1 MAKFTSVKDFS
12 KSKPLIAPLDLNEAQ
27 LKSYRWFLEKGL
39 KEIFDEISPI
49 PDHTGKELA
58 LSFVGYRFDEPKY
71 DEATARYKEATYEAP
86 LRVTVKLAN
95 KRTGVEQSQEIY
107 FGDFPIMT
115 SRGTFIVNGV
125 ERVVVSQLVRS
136 SGVSFSVTPWHGKQL
151 FGAKIIPTRG
161 AWLEFETAADGEIA
175 VKIDRR
181 RKVAVTDML
190 RIFGMDTAAIRKAF
204 MDEHGPSSYIEAT
217 LKKDAAED
225 AAASY
230 VEIYRRLRPGDP
242 ANAETAKN
250 LVSAMFERAGPLRS
264 FRGWAL

>member
-1 MAKFTSVKDFS
+1 M
-12 KSKPLIAPLDLNEAQ
+12 
-27 LKSYRWFLEKGL
+27 EKGL

-49 PDHTGKELA
+49 PDHTGKEFA
-58 LSFVGYRFDEPKY
+58 LSFASYRFDEPKY
-71 DEATARYKEATYEAP
+71 DEPTARYKEATYEAP
-86 LRVTVKLAN
+86 LRVTVKLEN
-95 KRTGVEQSQEIY
+95 KRTGVAQSQEIY

-136 SGVSFSVTPWHGKQL
+136 SGVSFSATPWHGKQL

-181 RKVAVTDML
+181 RKVPVTDML

-204 MDEHGPSSYIEAT
+204 VDENGPSSLY
-217 LKKDAAED
+217 
-225 AAASY
+225 
-230 VEIYRRLRPGDP
+230 
-242 ANAETAKN
+242 
-250 LVSAMFERAGPLRS
+250 
-264 FRGWAL
+264 